1 MATGVILSGSDFASG
16 SLADAPWNASTKDIA
31 FFTGGITGSA
41 QLNSSLSS
49 PITNAGSYSRL
60 FVHQNDSPNRP
71 YGFYLVSSSIDS
83 GIYSGP
89 YSVSKAYSVRAWIRK
104 ESGGNVRDSMIGII
118 LRNKFDGV
126 TNTISDS
133 AENYNVVPGG
143 YTLQYSSRAAG
154 TAPGDGSAYLF
165 LQIRDPY
172 SSPLSFG
179 QTTIRCSGSGASDSY
194 ALDTWHRVRIDLIPL
209 LGIGDQINVYTSS
222 AGDVASGNEV
232 WEEVAS
238 KFVNN
243 TDSGYVD
250 PADSDVAMGFYTYSQ
265 ANSGQDAFID
275 LFEIAVED
283 I

>member
-1 MATGVILSGSDFASG
+1 MATGVVLSGSDFASG
-16 SLADAPWNASTKDIA
+16 SLADAPWNTSTKNIA
-31 FFTGGITGSA
+31 FFTGGVTGSA

-126 TNTISDS
+126 TNTIADS
-133 AENYNVVPGG
+133 AENYNVAPGG
-143 YTLQYSSRAAG
+143 YTLQYSSRAVG
-154 TAPGDGSAYLF
+154 TAPGDSNAYLF
-165 LQIRDPY
+165 LQVRDPDD
-172 SSPLSFG
+172 PFNTG
-179 QTTIRCSGSGASDSY
+179 QTTIRCSGSGASDTY
-194 ALDTWHRVRIDLIPL
+194 PLDTWHRVRVDLIPVA
-209 LGIGDQINVYTSS
+209 GIGDQINVYTSS
-222 AGDVASGNEV
+222 AGDVSSGNET

-238 KFVNN
+238 KFVGFSDN
-243 TDSGYVD
+243 GFVD
-250 PADSDVAMGFYTYSQ
+250 PSDSDMAMGFYTYSQ
-265 ANSGQDAFID
+265 ANSGQDAYID